1 MFFLD
6 VVLFVGFVGK
16 NNMMLYFCSVLYMG
30 SIIDFVLLTHKQQTK
45 PIIVTKTD
53 HRLAN
58 T

>member
-45 PIIVTKTD
+45 THNCHKDRSQVS
-53 HRLAN
+53 
-58 T
+58 